1 MGQVQL
7 SEHFQAIVERYTK
20 TFNLEGDLFTQY
32 VSFLRELILHGNLG
46 PSFLA
51 FPTPA
56 MDLILKRLPWTIG
69 LLGLSALI
77 SWIIG
82 LLLGAL
88 CSWKRARLVD
98 RILTPIALCFS
109 QVPSYI
115 WAVTLLLTFVYMFK
129 LLPAGGAYSPE
140 LEPSLSLDFV
150 LSVIKHGILPAV
162 SFSITSTFAWFLSTR
177 YLVTSILAE
186 DYLRFARAKG
196 LSSSR
201 IFKRYIL
208 RNILL
213 PQVTG
218 LGMSLGLILGGQIV
232 IETIFFYP
240 GIGYLFSSAIGA
252 LDYNVINGILI
263 IIITVVLTINLI
275 VDLIS
280 PILDP
285 RVRYGG

>member
-1 MGQVQL
+1 
-7 SEHFQAIVERYTK
+7 
-20 TFNLEGDLFTQY
+20 
-32 VSFLRELILHGNLG
+32 
-46 PSFLA
+46 
-51 FPTPA
+51 
-56 MDLILKRLPWTIG
+56 
-69 LLGLSALI
+69 
-77 SWIIG
+77 
-82 LLLGAL
+82 
-88 CSWKRARLVD
+88 
-98 RILTPIALCFS
+98 
-109 QVPSYI
+109 
-115 WAVTLLLTFVYMFK
+115 MFK

-162 SFSITSTFAWFLSTR
+162 SFSIASTFAWFLSTR

-218 LGMSLGLILGGQIV
+218 LGMSLGFTLGGQIV

-263 IIITVVLTINLI
+263 IMITVVLTINLI